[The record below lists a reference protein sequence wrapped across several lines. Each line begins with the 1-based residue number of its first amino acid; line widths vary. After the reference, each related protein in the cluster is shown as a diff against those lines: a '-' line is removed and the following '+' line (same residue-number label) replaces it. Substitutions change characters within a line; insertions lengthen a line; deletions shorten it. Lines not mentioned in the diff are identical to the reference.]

1 MTCDLTSFSA
11 VFQSYQ
17 EGGRMIMKGCV
28 QCIPFMTEK
37 ISVFLLRGLISGQ
50 LVWQA
55 SSQPTERSGL
65 KPYCTQ
71 KGQNCIQFWPF

>member
-1 MTCDLTSFSA
+1 MTCDLTSFST

-37 ISVFLLRGLISGQ
+37 ISVFLFWGLISEQ
-50 LVWQA
+50 LVQQA
-55 SSQPTERSGL
+55 SSQPTELTGL
-65 KPYCTQ
+65 
-71 KGQNCIQFWPF
+71 